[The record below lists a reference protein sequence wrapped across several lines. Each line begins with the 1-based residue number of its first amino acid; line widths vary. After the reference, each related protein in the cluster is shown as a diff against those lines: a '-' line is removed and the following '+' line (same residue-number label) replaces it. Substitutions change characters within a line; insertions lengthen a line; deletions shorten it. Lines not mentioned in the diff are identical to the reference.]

1 MNAPSVPVRMIVS
14 RWITARKQLTNAKRP
29 TIAGNE
35 RAPNRALNS
44 ARPGRKNILSAPT
57 EAPASAFFHVS
68 VLSFGLRT
76 APVQLTYSPV
86 LLPCNCVAAT
96 PYNPRQAARAARLHA
111 CAFGVRPQPTN
122 FLSVLV

>member
-1 MNAPSVPVRMIVS
+1 MIVS

-57 EAPASAFFHVS
+57 EAPTNSSAYCASS
-68 VLSFGLRT
+68 
-76 APVQLTYSPV
+76 QLFPM
-86 LLPCNCVAAT
+86 
-96 PYNPRQAARAARLHA
+96 ARLFYSA
-111 CAFGVRPQPTN
+111 IPA
-122 FLSVLV
+122 

>member
-76 APVQLTYSPV
+76 APVQLPCNPV
-86 LLPCNCVAAT
+86 LLPCSCVAAT
-96 PYNPRQAARAARLHA
+96 PLYPRQGCTPARLHA
-111 CAFGVRPQPTN
+111 FALRRSAQPET
-122 FLSVLV
+122 